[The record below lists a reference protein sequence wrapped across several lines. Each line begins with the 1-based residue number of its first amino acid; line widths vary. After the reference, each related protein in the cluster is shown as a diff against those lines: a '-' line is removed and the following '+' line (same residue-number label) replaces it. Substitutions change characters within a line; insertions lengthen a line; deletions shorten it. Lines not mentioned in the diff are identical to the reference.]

1 MEGNPIHFGIIGCAE
16 ISRKVSRA
24 MSLAPSATLSAIG
37 SRSIDKA
44 KRFAVENGL
53 PEAVNV
59 YGSYEEVLDDPTV
72 EAVYVPLP
80 TSMHVQWAVAV
91 AERKKHV
98 LLEKPTALNVADLDR
113 ILEACE
119 SNGVQF
125 MDGTMWVHH
134 PRTHKMKELLSD
146 PNRFGELRSVHSDF
160 AYCGDAQF
168 LENDIRVKPDLDG
181 LGALGDTG
189 WYCIRSILWANDYEL
204 PKTVTALQGT
214 YFNKA
219 GVILSCGASMVWEDG
234 KVATFHCGLRIN
246 LVMDV
251 TVHGSNGTLHLNDFV
266 IPFKE
271 TSAPFTF
278 GTKNGWAELSL
289 GWRPLPSEHVVETDL
304 PQEAYMVE
312 EFVRLVKSIK
322 DSGSKPDSKWPTIS
336 RKTQLVID
344 AVKASIDKG
353 CEPINVVS

>member
-1 MEGNPIHFGIIGCAE
+1 MAGKSICFGIIGCAK
-16 ISRKVSRA
+16 ISRKLARA
-24 MSLAPSATLSAIG
+24 MSLAPNAILSAIG

-44 KRFAVENGL
+44 RRFAVENGL

-72 EAVYVPLP
+72 EAVYLPLP
-80 TSMHVQWAVAV
+80 TSMHVRWAVAV
-91 AERKKHV
+91 AERKKQV

-125 MDGTMWVHH
+125 MDGTMWIHH

-146 PNRFGELRSVHSDF
+146 PNRFGELRSVHSIV
-160 AYCGDAQF
+160 AAGSDAHF
-168 LENDIRVKPDLDG
+168 LENDIRVKADLDG
-181 LGALGDTG
+181 LGSLGHAG
-189 WYCIRSILWANDYEL
+189 WYCVHLILWANDYML
-204 PKTVTALQGT
+204 PKTVTAFQGT
-214 YFNKA
+214 IHNKA
-219 GVILSCGASMVWEDG
+219 GVILSCGASMVWEDV
-234 KVATFHCGLRIN
+234 KVATFQCAFLIN

-251 TVHGSNGTLHLNDFV
+251 SVHVSNGTLHVHDFV
-266 IPFKE
+266 IPFEE
-271 TSAPFTF
+271 TSAPFRFVTNTGF
-278 GTKNGWAELSL
+278 KELQL
-289 GWRPLPSEHVVETDL
+289 GWKPFPSEHVVVTDL
-304 PQEAYMVE
+304 PQEVHMVE

-344 AVKASIDKG
+344 AVKVSIDKG
-353 CEPINVVS
+353 CEPINVGS

>member
-1 MEGNPIHFGIIGCAE
+1 MAGNPIHFGIIGCAE
-16 ISRKVSRA
+16 VSRKLSRA
-24 MSLAPSATLSAIG
+24 MSLAPNAILSAIG

-53 PEAVNV
+53 PEAVNL
-59 YGSYEEVLDDPTV
+59 YGTYQGVLDDPTV

-98 LLEKPTALNVADLDR
+98 FLEKPTALNVADLDR

-125 MDGTMWVHH
+125 MDCTMWVHH

-146 PNRFGELRSVHSDF
+146 PNRFGELRSVHSIF
-160 AYCGDAQF
+160 ASCGDAHF
-168 LENDIRVKPDLDG
+168 LENDVRVKPDLDG
-181 LGALGDTG
+181 LGGLGDTG
-189 WYCIRSILWANDYEL
+189 WYCVRSILWANDYQL
-204 PKTVTALQGT
+204 PKTVTAFQGT
-214 YFNKA
+214 YYNKA

-234 KVATFHCGLRIN
+234 RVASFQCGFRIN
-246 LVMDV
+246 IVMDV
-251 TVHGSNGTLHLNDFV
+251 TVHGSNGTLHLHDFV
-266 IPFKE
+266 IPFEE

-278 GTKNGWAELSL
+278 VTNTEFKDRQL
-289 GWRPLPSEHVVETDL
+289 GWKPFPREHVVTTNL
-304 PQEAYMVE
+304 PQEVLMVE

-344 AVKASIDKG
+344 AVKESIDKG
-353 CEPINVVS
+353 CEPINVVN